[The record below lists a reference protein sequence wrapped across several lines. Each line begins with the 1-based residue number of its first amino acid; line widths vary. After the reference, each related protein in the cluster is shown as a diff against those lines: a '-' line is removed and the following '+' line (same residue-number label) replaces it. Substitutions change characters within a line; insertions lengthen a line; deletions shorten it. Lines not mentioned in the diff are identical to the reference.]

1 MNRFTCASSG
11 KRGKLV
17 SIALLALAC
26 GFHGLESSAAGRVI
40 GFGAG
45 QPGTQNYETNRALA
59 ALLKRG
65 SVRLRLESYGGPS
78 TALALLDQGELDFTA
93 VVSSDLHDAVMG
105 RGTFSGS
112 ELSNLRIVTTL
123 VTSRIG
129 MFVSSRSNIQTV
141 ADLSGRTLAYGFSSQ
156 PSLTTMVDGV
166 LASAGLGISDVETE
180 LVASV
185 LDGAD
190 RLAAGRVDA
199 ALLAIGAGK
208 LIEIDSLLGGVRLL
222 PIGQDAA
229 SLAALQRVSPTATVE
244 TVFPGPATIGVIEP
258 TPLLAYHYVLVTHS
272 QADDDTVTS
281 TLEMIWTNV
290 EALRSDSYVLSGL
303 TQAHM
308 GTDHTWEIPTHP
320 AALAFFGER

>member
-1 MNRFTCASSG
+1 M
-11 KRGKLV
+11 
-17 SIALLALAC
+17 ALLALAC
-26 GFHGLESSAAGRVI
+26 GCHGLESSAAGRVI
-40 GFGAG
+40 GFGTG

-93 VVSSDLHDAVMG
+93 VVSSDLHDAVLG

-129 MFVSSRSNIQTV
+129 MFVSSRSDIQTV
-141 ADLSGRTLAYGFSSQ
+141 ADLSGRTLGYGFSSQ

-166 LASAGLGISDVETE
+166 LASAGLGIADVETE

-222 PIGQDAA
+222 PIGQDT
-229 SLAALQRVSPTATVE
+229 AALQRVSPTATVE

-272 QADDDTVTS
+272 QTDDDTVS
-281 TLEMIWTNV
+281 RTLEMIWTNV

-303 TQAHM
+303 TRAHM

-320 AALAFFGER
+320 SALAFFGER

>member
-1 MNRFTCASSG
+1 M
-11 KRGKLV
+11 
-17 SIALLALAC
+17 ALLALAC
-26 GFHGLESSAAGRVI
+26 GCHGLESSAAGRVI

-93 VVSSDLHDAVMG
+93 VVSSDLHDAVVG

-129 MFVSSRSNIQTV
+129 MFVSSRSDIQTV
-141 ADLSGRTLAYGFSSQ
+141 ADLSGRTLGYGFSSQ

-166 LASAGLGISDVETE
+166 LASAGLEISDVETE

-229 SLAALQRVSPTATVE
+229 ALQRVSPTATVE
-244 TVFPGPATIGVIEP
+244 TVFPGPAVIGVIEP

-272 QADDDTVTS
+272 QADDDSVSS

-303 TQAHM
+303 TRAHM
-308 GTDHTWEIPTHP
+308 GTNHTWEIPTHP